1 MKSFIFHPKHALAIL
16 VFGCLAT
23 LPMMVSA
30 QKRFSKS
37 YPASNNIRLQLM
49 NRSGTITVSGWQRNE
64 VRVTAQMEAPAA
76 KIVPDVSDR
85 ALVIN
90 VVRDNFGRGDVG
102 SVNFDIK
109 VPVGSTVDIETKM
122 GNLTVRDVSGEMVR
136 ANVTSEGDI
145 TLSGVKSSSVMA
157 NNVTGDIF
165 FDGEFQAGGNYRF
178 ATTRGNVNLR
188 IPFNSSFRMVA
199 TAPSTRNIDLGA
211 FSNNGLNFVSS
222 DERRVVGNVNGGG
235 STLTLTSRLGK
246 ISFIS
251 R

>member
-1 MKSFIFHPKHALAIL
+1 MKVFLFQSKYALFALFAFSAIFISPIS
-16 VFGCLAT
+16 
-23 LPMMVSA
+23 VSA
-30 QKRFSKS
+30 QKRFSKT
-37 YPASNNIRLQLM
+37 YPVSRSIRLQLT
-49 NRSGTITVSGWQRNE
+49 NRSGTITVSGWQRDE

-76 KIVPDVSDR
+76 KIIPDSTSE

-90 VVRDNFGRGDVG
+90 VVRDNFQRDVG
-102 SVNFDIK
+102 SVNFDVK
-109 VPVGSTVDIETKM
+109 VPFGSSIDIETKM

-178 ATTRGNVNLR
+178 STTRGNVNLR
-188 IPFNSSFRMVA
+188 IPFNSSFRMTA

-211 FSNNGLNFVSS
+211 FANNGLNFIS
-222 DERRVVGNVNGGG
+222 DGRRVIGNVNSGEA
-235 STLTLTSRLGK
+235 SLTLTSQRGS
-246 ISFIS
+246 ISFIA

>member
-1 MKSFIFHPKHALAIL
+1 MKSLIFQSKHAL
-16 VFGCLAT
+16 T
-23 LPMMVSA
+23 LFALSALIMSPTIASA
-30 QKRFSKS
+30 QKRFSKTYS
-37 YPASNNIRLQLM
+37 ASRNIRLQLT
-49 NRSGTITVSGWQRNE
+49 NRSGTITVSGWERNE

-76 KIVPDVSDR
+76 KIVPDSTSE

-90 VVRDNFGRGDVG
+90 VVRDNYGRGDVG

-145 TLSGVKSSSVMA
+145 TLSGVKSSSLMA

-165 FDGEFQAGGNYRF
+165 FDGEFQSGGNYRF
-178 ATTRGNVNLR
+178 STTRGNINLR
-188 IPFNSSFRMVA
+188 IPFNSSFRMIA

-211 FSNNGLNFVSS
+211 FSNNGLNFISS
-222 DERRVVGNVNGGG
+222 DGRRVVGNVNGGE
-235 STLTLTSRLGK
+235 SSLTLTSQRGS
-246 ISFIS
+246 ISFIK

>member
-1 MKSFIFHPKHALAIL
+1 MKVFLFQPKQTLIALFALSAIFVSPT
-16 VFGCLAT
+16 F
-23 LPMMVSA
+23 VSA
-30 QKRFSKS
+30 QKRFSKT
-37 YPASNNIRLQLM
+37 YPASRSIRLQLK
-49 NRSGTITVSGWQRNE
+49 NRSGTITVSGWQRDE
-64 VRVTAQMEAPAA
+64 VRVSADMEAPAA
-76 KIVPDVSDR
+76 KIIPDSTSE

-90 VVRDNFGRGDVG
+90 VVRDNYGRGDVG
-102 SVNFDIK
+102 SVNFEVK
-109 VPVGSTVDIETKM
+109 VPFGSSIDIETKM

-178 ATTRGNVNLR
+178 STTRGNVNLR
-188 IPFNSSFRMVA
+188 IPFNSSFRMIA

-211 FSNNGLNFVSS
+211 FANNGLNFVS
-222 DERRVVGNVNGGG
+222 DGRRVVGNVNNGEA
-235 STLTLTSRLGK
+235 SLTLTSQRGS
-246 ISFIS
+246 ISFIT

>member
-1 MKSFIFHPKHALAIL
+1 MKSFIFNPKHILAFLIFG
-16 VFGCLAT
+16 VFFIS
-23 LPMMVSA
+23 PIMVSA
-30 QKRFSKS
+30 QKRFSKT

-64 VRVTAQMEAPAA
+64 VRVTALMEAPAA
-76 KIVPDVSDR
+76 KIVPDASNE

-90 VVRDNFGRGDVG
+90 VVRDNYGRNDVG

-145 TLSGVKSSSVMA
+145 TLSGVKSSTVMA

-165 FDGEFQAGGNYRF
+165 FAGEFQAGGNYRF
-178 ATTRGNVNLR
+178 STTRGNVNLR

-211 FSNNGLNFVSS
+211 FSNNGLNFVSN
-222 DERRVVGNVNGGG
+222 DERRIVGNVNGGG
-235 STLTLTSRLGK
+235 STLSLTSQRGS
-246 ISFIS
+246 ISFIK
-251 R
+251 